1 VHRLIRRSGLGLLV
15 ALALAVTACAGEQSG
30 APDPGAQ
37 AATGAPEADPK
48 LALASSADALQQEPF
63 RMEMA
68 MGDLM
73 SATGAMD
80 PTAGAGSVAMT
91 IVAQG
96 MELNIETRF
105 TEGDAW
111 INLGEMGALLGAQ
124 ATWMHIDQSQLPEG
138 GFMGVAPGETDLANT
153 AEMLQSL
160 GTVEQVDEHTFQG
173 ELDVTQG
180 ESGLIDEEMLAA
192 MGDDASHL
200 PFTATLDDQGRLAS
214 MVIEFP
220 PMPDFPA
227 ETMEIRYFDYGTP
240 VEVSPP
246 PADEVSEMPPEF
258 YQMFQG

>member
-1 VHRLIRRSGLGLLV
+1 MHRLIRRGGLGLLV
-15 ALALAVTACAGEQSG
+15 ALALAVTACAGEQTG
-30 APDPGAQ
+30 DADQGVPAT
-37 AATGAPEADPK
+37 TGAPAADPK

-80 PTAGAGSVAMT
+80 PAAGAGSVEMT

-96 MELNIETRF
+96 TELTIETRF
-105 TEGDAW
+105 TEADAW
-111 INLGEMGALLGAQ
+111 INLGDMGALLGAE
-124 ATWMHIDQSQLPEG
+124 AAWMHIDQSQLPEG
-138 GFMGVAPGETDLANT
+138 GFMGVAPGETDMANT

-160 GTVEQVDEHTFQG
+160 GTVEQVDERTFQG
-173 ELDVTQG
+173 EIDVSQG
-180 ESGLIDEEMLAA
+180 ESGLIDEEMLSA
-192 MGDDASHL
+192 MGDEATHL

-220 PMPDFPA
+220 AMPDFPA
-227 ETMEIRYFDYGTP
+227 GSLEIRYFDYGTP